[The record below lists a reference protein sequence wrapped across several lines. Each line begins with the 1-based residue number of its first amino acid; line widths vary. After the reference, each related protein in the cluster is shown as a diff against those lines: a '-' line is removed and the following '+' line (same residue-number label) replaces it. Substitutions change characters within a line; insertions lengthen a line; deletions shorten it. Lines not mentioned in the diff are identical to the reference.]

1 MIGWI
6 NRVIESKSF
15 IVHDIYQQERY
26 MKNVHILEP
35 VKICQY
41 YMKNYGYDIKY
52 VNAMNL
58 VTVDLL
64 HGTIIRTGIT
74 CKNIPL

>member
-1 MIGWI
+1 
-6 NRVIESKSF
+6 
-15 IVHDIYQQERY
+15 
-26 MKNVHILEP
+26 
-35 VKICQY
+35 
-41 YMKNYGYDIKY
+41 MKNYGYDIKY

>member
-1 MIGWI
+1 MIVWI
-6 NRVIESKSF
+6 NRVIASKSF

-26 MKNVHILEP
+26 IKNVHILET
-35 VKICQY
+35 VKIYQY
-41 YMKNYGYDIKY
+41 YMKNYVYDIKY